1 MGLRDVWTYLTTD
14 PKKAPPGQRRIKL
27 TYSVVLFILI
37 NSILGSSLFYL
48 PSLGVISS
56 GAASIIA
63 WIALFIIAS
72 LIMLYIGELVALHP
86 SSGGTYEYCKRA
98 YGRFGSFMAGWLIW
112 IAGNFG
118 MALNIVAAS
127 QYFIPQQTQFA
138 FLMRIGFAVIWII
151 VLNFMA
157 FRGVDAGATMLV
169 VFGMIATFVL
179 AFMTIP
185 SFIDIPAL
193 FSGHFNVPFEMMQPF
208 FQHEGLSII
217 SFLGFEVITYMSD
230 EVEKPQE
237 LHKVLKTGILICG
250 VIMVIYVLASL
261 GTVSYSDY
269 VKDARP
275 FAVQAL
281 NTMGPIG
288 EQIVVFGMYLVIIGA
303 AAAWPITGSRLIQ
316 AMSKDNLFI
325 KHFAKKHE
333 KHNTPYRAVMF
344 QTLAVFLFAWFIF
357 RGEMVNWGDSYRTFY
372 LIYVVLSLI
381 VLSMIILTVPILRKK
396 EKDLV
401 RPYTAPFGR
410 FVPYLLVA
418 LFIVLILNWIKI
430 EGGNATSTLRLASS
444 FIILGLPFY
453 FFVEM
458 LYSESSIVKIN
469 EYLIYFFLLGDKM
482 FFPVS
487 IKNKI
492 FKGLGDMRNKVVLEF
507 GCSVGTL
514 TKKLAPMVLPSGRI
528 YATDLSLKKAKIANK
543 RTSKFEHVA
552 IAHHPHLDDFKLEMP
567 EQVDEVISIGML
579 SYMQNPKQILT
590 KLGAHVKKG
599 GRVVF
604 VDYDKFFFV
613 IPNAHWIQ
621 NHELL
626 IAMFKEAGFNV
637 QVTVKRSI
645 FWQHII
651 ISGYKI

>member
-1 MGLRDVWTYLTTD
+1 MGLRDVWNYLTTD
-14 PKKAPPGQRRIKL
+14 PKKAPPGKRRIKL

-169 VFGMIATFVL
+169 VFGMIATFLL

-185 SFIDIPAL
+185 SFIDFPAL
-193 FSGHFNVPFEMMQPF
+193 FSGSFNIPFEMMQPF
-208 FQHEGLSII
+208 FQHEGLGII
-217 SFLGFEVITYMSD
+217 SFLGLSLLLISEAFLGFEVITYMSN

-237 LHKVLKTGILICG
+237 LHKVLKTGIIICG

-316 AMSKDNLFI
+316 AMSSDNLFI

-333 KHNTPYRAVMF
+333 KHNTPYRAVIF

-357 RGEMVNWGDSYRTFY
+357 RGEIVNWGDSYRTFY

-430 EGGNATSTLRLASS
+430 EG
-444 FIILGLPFY
+444 
-453 FFVEM
+453 
-458 LYSESSIVKIN
+458 
-469 EYLIYFFLLGDKM
+469 
-482 FFPVS
+482 
-487 IKNKI
+487 
-492 FKGLGDMRNKVVLEF
+492 
-507 GCSVGTL
+507 
-514 TKKLAPMVLPSGRI
+514 
-528 YATDLSLKKAKIANK
+528 
-543 RTSKFEHVA
+543 
-552 IAHHPHLDDFKLEMP
+552 
-567 EQVDEVISIGML
+567 
-579 SYMQNPKQILT
+579 
-590 KLGAHVKKG
+590 
-599 GRVVF
+599 
-604 VDYDKFFFV
+604 
-613 IPNAHWIQ
+613 
-621 NHELL
+621 
-626 IAMFKEAGFNV
+626 
-637 QVTVKRSI
+637 
-645 FWQHII
+645 
-651 ISGYKI
+651 